1 MYCHYGP
8 KIKLYCF
15 CHKDER
21 NMIEFVDYPMK
32 NMDVYEGGA
41 QTIPSIE
48 REKRMEGEQIGHHSR
63 HESNS
68 ANRAQ
73 IEGLSEEPGSQ
84 INLSEIA
91 LFARQTDE
99 GSNQN
104 LVDQYPND
112 GDEFDD
118 THSESGSLYGGAE
131 SPGKTLERTRTGSID
146 DKRCPS
152 ASSYRSWD
160 QTDETEELEKRF
172 NGEDFLR
179 EQPVTAGG
187 FWRGDSYDQMQSPK
201 LYPQERSESFA
212 GIQPR
217 SPPRSRPQ
225 AFIDNSISD
234 NRMKRSASVMAGY
247 KKPKEPFYE
256 PQQTDITPRLRDDRV
271 QSAVT
276 YSEITPR
283 SQKPETPGRGGGKET
298 KRFPRRRVLSRTRY
312 FE

>member
-32 NMDVYEGGA
+32 NMDVHEGGA

-48 REKRMEGEQIGHHSR
+48 REKRVEGEQIGHHSR
-63 HESNS
+63 YESNS
-68 ANRAQ
+68 ANRQ

-104 LVDQYPND
+104 LVEQYPND

-160 QTDETEELEKRF
+160 QTEETEELEKRF
-172 NGEDFLR
+172 K
-179 EQPVTAGG
+179 QPVTAGG
-187 FWRGDSYDQMQSPK
+187 FWKGDSYDQIQSPK
-201 LYPQERSESFA
+201 IHPRERSESFA
-212 GIQPR
+212 AIQPR

-225 AFIDNSISD
+225 AFVDNCIHD

-247 KKPKEPFYE
+247 KKPKQPFYE
-256 PQQTDITPRLRDDRV
+256 PQQNDITPRLREDRV